1 MEKTIR
7 ENCLVAE
14 ELERTKSALTVAIQ
28 EKETM
33 AENAQ
38 RKEMV
43 QEEQLTETLR
53 VELERTKRENRL
65 VAEELERTKSA
76 LTVAIQEKET
86 NAENAQ
92 RKEVVKQQEEI
103 QEKDT
108 EFVSKER
115 SDTKPLEEEK
125 KLTKSDQHKE
135 DIQLLEQHKEQA
147 VQEQIKQVVNDNTKA
162 LVETTSPEKATPTSK
177 PVPSRSSANIA
188 IGKKPTTSKHM
199 SYASPPKHMMPKSL
213 TNLQSEFQ
221 QAGYEIED
229 GFDSDENP
237 NTFSELPRGDD
248 GSTGSLDDSL
258 KGSES
263 FVSLDNYKEF
273 GSLKQRVGSAKERD
287 RKYSQESETH
297 LKERKSSQENEAWL
311 KEPQTVTAAVPLS
324 SQVHKEEVLQKPAAN
339 LATEISQA
347 SETSHPSNTIE
358 PQALSSSSVVTDVT
372 KDKGVGGLVG
382 ATAIKESG
390 VLTEQ
395 RKPFSNVD
403 DDDDDDDDS
412 SENESSDDDV
422 VIKKG
427 DKCVC
432 VRACMRVCV
441 HVCVCLCVCV
451 CVCVCACACAY
462 LHARV

>member
-1 MEKTIR
+1 MEKTKR
-7 ENCLVAE
+7 ENRLVAE
-14 ELERTKSALTVAIQ
+14 ELERTKSTLTVAIQ

-38 RKEMV
+38 RKEMAG

-53 VELERTKRENRL
+53 VELERTKRENCL

-125 KLTKSDQHKE
+125 NLTKSDQHKE
-135 DIQLLEQHKEQA
+135 DIQLLEQQKEQA
-147 VQEQIKQVVNDNTKA
+147 VQEQIKQVANDNTKV

-188 IGKKPTTSKHM
+188 IGKKPTTPKHM

-297 LKERKSSQENEAWL
+297 LKERKSSQ
-311 KEPQTVTAAVPLS
+311 
-324 SQVHKEEVLQKPAAN
+324 
-339 LATEISQA
+339 
-347 SETSHPSNTIE
+347 
-358 PQALSSSSVVTDVT
+358 
-372 KDKGVGGLVG
+372 
-382 ATAIKESG
+382 
-390 VLTEQ
+390 
-395 RKPFSNVD
+395 
-403 DDDDDDDDS
+403 
-412 SENESSDDDV
+412 
-422 VIKKG
+422 
-427 DKCVC
+427 
-432 VRACMRVCV
+432 
-441 HVCVCLCVCV
+441 
-451 CVCVCACACAY
+451 
-462 LHARV
+462 

>member
-1 MEKTIR
+1 
-7 ENCLVAE
+7 
-14 ELERTKSALTVAIQ
+14 
-28 EKETM
+28 
-33 AENAQ
+33 
-38 RKEMV
+38 
-43 QEEQLTETLR
+43 
-53 VELERTKRENRL
+53 
-65 VAEELERTKSA
+65 
-76 LTVAIQEKET
+76 
-86 NAENAQ
+86 
-92 RKEVVKQQEEI
+92 
-103 QEKDT
+103 
-108 EFVSKER
+108 
-115 SDTKPLEEEK
+115 
-125 KLTKSDQHKE
+125 
-135 DIQLLEQHKEQA
+135 
-147 VQEQIKQVVNDNTKA
+147 
-162 LVETTSPEKATPTSK
+162 
-177 PVPSRSSANIA
+177 
-188 IGKKPTTSKHM
+188 M

-358 PQALSSSSVVTDVT
+358 PLTLSSSSVVTDVT
-372 KDKGVGGLVG
+372 KDKGVGGLVE
-382 ATAIKESG
+382 ATATKESG

-412 SENESSDDDV
+412 SESESSDDDV

-427 DKCVC
+427 DKCV
-432 VRACMRVCV
+432 
-441 HVCVCLCVCV
+441 VCV
-451 CVCVCACACAY
+451 CVCTCVCVHVYMLMFACTCLNTCVICTCVFMYFYA
-462 LHARV
+462 